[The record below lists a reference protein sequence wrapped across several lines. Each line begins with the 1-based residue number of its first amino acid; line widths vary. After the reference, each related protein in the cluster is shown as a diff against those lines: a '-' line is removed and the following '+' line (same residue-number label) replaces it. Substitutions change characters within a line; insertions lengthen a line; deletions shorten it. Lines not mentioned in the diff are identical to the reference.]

1 MISLEVALKH
11 MAWSNQKV
19 FHEISELPSDFYQ
32 LRAAEGEWPIGQLL
46 THLIGAAEWYRYCL
60 TLEPWGEVVPINNHE
75 ILKLEAGKL
84 AQLDHL
90 LINQA
95 QLDDD
100 LMTFED
106 ENGPSTY
113 RRSVILTQA
122 QMHSAEHK
130 GQIATIL
137 KAHGHHLDLDKFD
150 VWAYTNDMKDTL

>member
-19 FHEISELPSDFYQ
+19 FHEISELPSDIYQ

-60 TLEPWGEVVPINNHE
+60 TLEPWGDVIPINNHE

-90 LINQA
+90 LVNQA

-122 QMHSAEHK
+122 QMHAAEHK

-137 KAHGHHLDLDKFD
+137 KLHGRYLDLDKYD

>member
-19 FHEISELPSDFYQ
+19 FHEISELPSDIYQ

-60 TLEPWGEVVPINNHE
+60 TLEPWGDVVPINNHE

-106 ENGPSTY
+106 ENGQKYFIDELSGK
-113 RRSVILTQA
+113 
-122 QMHSAEHK
+122 E
-130 GQIATIL
+130 
-137 KAHGHHLDLDKFD
+137 
-150 VWAYTNDMKDTL
+150 VWVPGVGLFTVPVE

>member
-1 MISLEVALKH
+1 
-11 MAWSNQKV
+11 MAWSNQKL
-19 FHEISELPSDFYQ
+19 FHEIGELPSDVYQ
-32 LRAAEGEWPIGQLL
+32 LKAVEGEWPIGQLL
-46 THLIGAAEWYRYCL
+46 THLLGAAEWYRYCL

-84 AQLDHL
+84 AQLDKL

-106 ENGPSTY
+106 ENGPTAY
-113 RRSVILTQA
+113 RRSVILAQA
-122 QMHSAEHK
+122 QMHAAEHK

-137 KAHGHHLDLDKFD
+137 KANGHHLDLDKYD
-150 VWAYTNDMKDTL
+150 VWAFTNDIKNTL

>member
-1 MISLEVALKH
+1 MISLEIALKH
-11 MAWSNQKV
+11 MAWSNQKL
-19 FHEISELPSDFYQ
+19 FHEIGELPSDIYQ
-32 LRAAEGEWPIGQLL
+32 LKVAEGEWPIGQLL

-60 TLEPWGEVVPINNHE
+60 TSEPWGEVIPINNHE
-75 ILKLEAGKL
+75 ILSLEAGKL
-84 AQLDHL
+84 VQLDHL
-90 LINQA
+90 LVNQA

-122 QMHSAEHK
+122 QMHAAEHK

-137 KAHGHHLDLDKFD
+137 KMHGHHLDLDKHD
-150 VWAYTNDMKDTL
+150 VWAYTRQKD

>member
-11 MAWSNQKV
+11 TAWSNQKV
-19 FHEISELPSDFYQ
+19 FHEISELPSDIYQ

-95 QLDDD
+95 QLDND

-137 KAHGHHLDLDKFD
+137 KAHGHHLDLDRFD
-150 VWAYTNDMKDTL
+150 VLAYTNDMKDTL